1 MLKTL
6 TTFFQFLGGRS
17 PSYHFG
23 FTLQSIVHSVGPDS
37 VTGMD
42 KYRKVMKPKDFWQ
55 RTMSHGIPS
64 IATLDI
70 GFYWMVLDEDVHFL
84 RASFHAY

>member
-70 GFYWMVLDEDVHFL
+70 GYYWMVLDEDVHFL